1 MPAETKRLF
10 VGLDIPGEI
19 RARTKAFIYSLKA
32 RGAEAKWTN
41 PDGWHITLK
50 FIGWTKRELEIREAL
65 KSIST
70 TPFDVSFRGVGFFAP
85 KQPRVFYVDVHA
97 PSALRE
103 LAGQIDKALV
113 PFGVEAES
121 RPYSPHLTLA
131 RSGSGNPHGARGES
145 KHATM
150 TQLKQMVESMPE
162 WQQIDFGT
170 MTANEFILYL
180 SELSP
185 KGAKYTAL
193 EKYPLKA

>member
-1 MPAETKRLF
+1 MPADTTRLF
-10 VGLDIPGEI
+10 VGLDIPGDI
-19 RARTKAFIYSLKA
+19 RARLKAYVYSLKA

-50 FIGWTKRELEIREAL
+50 FIGWTKREPEIREAL
-65 KSIST
+65 KAVSAS
-70 TPFDVSFRGVGFFAP
+70 PFNISFRGLGFFAP

-97 PSALRE
+97 PPALAE
-103 LAGQIDKALV
+103 LAAQVDRTVV

-131 RSGSGNPHGARGES
+131 RSGSGNPHGAKGES
-145 KHATM
+145 KRASM
-150 TQLKQMVESMPE
+150 TQLKHIVESMPE
-162 WQQIDFGT
+162 SPQIEFGT